1 MKFDKIKK
9 FWAVLEN
16 LAQNEIFDHTGP
28 ARMKFGKI
36 QKLQAVLKIW
46 LKSRFLTTPDLWK
59 KFWKIQNFQSH
70 WIFDSKLTRL
80 TTTDLGRLKSLT
92 TQDMQRMKFGK
103 IQKLQAVLKIWL
115 KSRFLTTPDLWK
127 KFWKIQNFQSHW
139 IFDSKLTCLTTTDL
153 GRLKSL
159 TTQDMQRMKVGKI
172 QKFLVALKI
181 WRKNWFWEFWPL
193 GTCEGWNFAKSR
205 NFQSRWKF
213 GLNMRVLTTA
223 NHQRMKFDKIHKNF
237 DLCWK
242 FDPKMRFLT
251 MTSRPAKDEV
261 WQNSEIFSRVENL
274 AHIMRVLTPRTSKGW
289 NLAKF
294 RNF

>member
-16 LAQNEIFDHTGP
+16 LAQNEIFDHAGP

-59 KFWKIQNFQSH
+59 KFWK
-70 WIFDSKLTRL
+70 K
-80 TTTDLGRLKSLT
+80 
-92 TQDMQRMKFGK
+92 
-103 IQKLQAVLKIWL
+103 
-115 KSRFLTTPDLWK
+115 
-127 KFWKIQNFQSHW
+127 QNFQSHW

-242 FDPKMRFLT
+242 FDSKMRFLT

-261 WQNSEIFSRVENL
+261 WQNPEILSHVENFAQNWDFNWPLRTCEGYEIWQNPEILSRVLNL
-274 AHIMRVLTPRTSKGW
+274 S
-289 NLAKF
+289 
-294 RNF
+294 